1 MPTTMRTSEPSSPAE
16 AMPQLRVTAM
26 PRQPEP
32 PRVLRRIL
40 SLEDFEDVAR
50 RVLPRPIFGYASGGS
65 ETNASLRGNRAVFDE
80 LAFVP
85 RVLVNVAARNQ
96 STTLFGRAYDA
107 PFGMAP
113 MGGTSLACYRGD
125 SVLASVAAEANI
137 PMIMSGAALTPL
149 EDVRKAGNT
158 AWFQAYLPGEPG
170 QIHTLVDRVAQAGYD
185 TLVLTVDVPV
195 LANRENNVRNGYS
208 TPLRP
213 TLRLAWDGIVRPR
226 WLAGNLMRTLLA
238 QGMPYY
244 ENMYPRVPLISRTA
258 ERRREFRDHLSWEHL
273 ELMRRLWKG
282 KLVVK
287 GILHKDDARI
297 ARESGA
303 DGIIVSNHGGRQ
315 LDHASAPLRV
325 LPDVVTEAG
334 NMTVMMDSGIRRGTD
349 VLKALALG
357 AHFVFVGRPFLYAA
371 AVAGEAGVSHAVK
384 LLREEIHRDMALL
397 GVSTLQEIGVAQLM
411 PARGFFF
418 Q

>member
-1 MPTTMRTSEPSSPAE
+1 
-16 AMPQLRVTAM
+16 MPQLRVTALPPK
-26 PRQPEP
+26 PRP
-32 PRVLRRIL
+32 PRVLRRML
-40 SLEDFEDVAR
+40 SLEDFEEAAR
-50 RVLPRPIFGYASGGS
+50 RVLPRPIFGYASGGA
-65 ETNASLRGNRAVFDE
+65 ETNAALRGNRAVFDE

-85 RVLVNVAARNQ
+85 RVLVNVSARSQ
-96 STTLFGRAYDA
+96 STTLFGRTYDA

-125 SVLASVAAEANI
+125 TVLARVAAESNI
-137 PMIMSGAALTPL
+137 PMILSGAALTRL
-149 EDVRKAGNT
+149 EDVRQAGET
-158 AWFQAYLPGEPG
+158 AWFQAYLPGETS
-170 QIHTLVDRVAQAGYD
+170 QIQTLVDRAARAGYE

-195 LANRENNVRNGYS
+195 LANRENNIRNGYS

-213 TLRLAWDGIVRPR
+213 TLRLAWDGLVRPR
-226 WLAGNLMRTLLA
+226 WLTGNFLRTLMSG
-238 QGMPYY
+238 GMPHY
-244 ENMYPRVPLISRTA
+244 ENMMPRVPLISRTA
-258 ERRREFRDHLSWEHL
+258 ERKREFRDHLSWQHL
-273 ELMRRLWKG
+273 ELMRKLWNG

-325 LPDVVTEAG
+325 LPDVMAEAG
-334 NMTVMMDSGIRRGTD
+334 DMTVMMDSGIRRGTD

-371 AVAGEAGVSHAVK
+371 AVAGEAGVAHAVK

-397 GVSTLQEIGVAQLM
+397 GIATLQDLGVGHLM